1 MFHPSSLSQSDIIN
15 ASQRNLKGNFISRDG
30 CEVADVTTLIDQ
42 DILRRIFGDFMAV
55 LPEVVGVTKV
65 EEPSLKSI
73 ILPK

>member
-30 CEVADVTTLIDQ
+30 CKVADVTTLIDQ